1 MREARA
7 QDGLEQRRE
16 GRYDVV
22 RLFRPPSPVIDGPD
36 ADDAV
41 KFFGAR
47 QIISV
52 GVTRAL
58 DTIPRFF
65 LLFWLDW

>member
-22 RLFRPPSPVIDGPD
+22 RLFRPPSLVIDGPD

-47 QIISV
+47 VKSS
-52 GVTRAL
+52 L
-58 DTIPRFF
+58 
-65 LLFWLDW
+65 